1 MSNDNFSTDEV
12 RRQLRV
18 VDRANDAVM
27 PRWREALERIMG
39 GDEKLST
46 DEKAAILGV
55 PNPQSPQLLPPRW
68 GHDPR
73 RRGSRGMRQ

>member
-27 PRWREALERIMG
+27 PRWREAL
-39 GDEKLST
+39 
-46 DEKAAILGV
+46 
-55 PNPQSPQLLPPRW
+55 
-68 GHDPR
+68 
-73 RRGSRGMRQ
+73 